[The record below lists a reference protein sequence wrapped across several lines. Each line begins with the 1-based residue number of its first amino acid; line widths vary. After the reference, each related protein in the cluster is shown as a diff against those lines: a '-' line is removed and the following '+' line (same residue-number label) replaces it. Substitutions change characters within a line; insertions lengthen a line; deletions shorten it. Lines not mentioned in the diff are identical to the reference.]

1 MPTTFNRIN
10 NDDFEGMIGLG
21 RNLETTSTSDDT
33 LKIMSRMGPL
43 GEDHAAVQNYD
54 RLNMDLTKMYACR
67 NADHFQAGTDSQKLF
82 LAWDERYTLN
92 SSSDRGPFDR
102 YVWAGQFQ
110 KKAPADGG
118 TVFTHSNIDGTPT
131 DGMML
136 IPSPYAN
143 FTPGSHGYWGDANF
157 ESIRLTIKSNKTGG
171 IPANKFVPLFGYTYT
186 CAGAPQEITNS
197 AGTAYRNQLTVRIK
211 TTNDKNIAGSDSLQD
226 SYRIDGAIPNAVSA
240 STNNLD
246 QWSNVMSDPY
256 QNFHDY
262 ARNTTVWFLYA
273 HDGNGKGMIIMT
285 AGEGATSTHF
295 ESSRLDGYNRYRP
308 YNGHFGDKDGYFN
321 FKPPY
326 YLDNWLNG
334 QNSQTLEDLW
344 NHWGT
349 GGAGRESFDD
359 GDFRKASSIRHIY
372 RHWRDM
378 NDSDIGG
385 FDNGVAYSQAM
396 STVGH
401 ASLGTHKHYAYYD
414 RNSGIH
420 RSGNQWALSDY
431 TDINLPNSAHFGA
444 INYAPFQIVAY
455 GDAGA
460 NAALT
465 HSEEILINA
474 NTIGVAGKNYHKY
487 LGIQSDNDE
496 NTSQDSRH
504 GTARQILYTGK
515 ILNFNFRDVP
525 GQMWNDNYRFHF
537 ANGYNSTSIQYS
549 SKGPY
554 ALVLRPT
561 HEDKMQVENI
571 SYANYTNDDSPE
583 VIGGNSLLKDTYR
596 SSSSTQFFFGGEGYS
611 YDPLANAKANPS
623 TEIEDPASAWDN
635 EENLFDQDLNSRAA
649 LNAEGQANALY
660 LNLNGTSATLTN
672 PEDTFDI
679 TSIGITVRGITL
691 SALDYHKLRFAI
703 VDSTDINS
711 QTTFFETVTSTQADQ
726 QDKLDISDIPIGNTI
741 INPVGDGAYHIQFQT
756 TLSDNHSYADIKNA
770 FLKIWAEKI

>member
-21 RNLETTSTSDDT
+21 RNLETTSTTNDT
-33 LKIMSRMGPL
+33 VKIMSRMGPL

-67 NADHFQAGTDSQKLF
+67 NAGHFQAGTDSQKLF

-157 ESIRLTIKSNKTGG
+157 ESIRLKIKSNKTGG

-197 AGTAYRNQLTVRIK
+197 AGTAYRSNTVFRYK
-211 TTNDKNIAGSDSLQD
+211 TSTTDYDGTDTTENA
-226 SYRIDGAIPNAVSA
+226 YRLDGAIPNAISA

-246 QWSNVMSDPY
+246 QWSNVMSNEY
-256 QNFHDY
+256 QNWFDY

-273 HDGNGKGMIIMT
+273 HDGNGKGMIVMT
-285 AGEGATSTHF
+285 AGEGATSEHF

-334 QNSQTLEDLW
+334 QNPQTLQDLW
-344 NHWGT
+344 NFWSV
-349 GGAGRESFDD
+349 GGAGREGFADD
-359 GDFRKASSIRHIY
+359 DMRKGSSIRHIY

-378 NDSDIGG
+378 NDDAIGG
-385 FDNGVAYSQAM
+385 YENNVLGGNETI
-396 STVGH
+396 STAGY
-401 ASLGTHKHYAYYD
+401 ARAGYHYYHYTKT
-414 RNSGIH
+414 
-420 RSGNQWALSDY
+420 QWSNANAADG
-431 TDINLPNSAHFGA
+431 NLPSSSHFGA
-444 INYAPFQIVAY
+444 FNYTPFQIVAF
-455 GDAGA
+455 GDAGS
-460 NAALT
+460 NATLEN
-465 HSEEILINA
+465 SEEILINA
-474 NTIGVAGKNYHKY
+474 NTIGIEGKNYHRY
-487 LGIQSDNDE
+487 LGIQSYN
-496 NTSQDSRH
+496 NQSSTSQARH

-525 GQMWNDNYRFHF
+525 GQMWNDSYKL
-537 ANGYNSTSIQYS
+537 YNSNSMNNTQYT

-554 ALVLRPT
+554 ALALRPT
-561 HEDKMQVENI
+561 FEDEMQVEKI
-571 SYANYTNDDSPE
+571 SYANYTNDDIPE
-583 VIGGNSLLKDTYR
+583 VIGGDSLLKDTYR

-679 TSIGITVRGITL
+679 TSIGITIRGITL

-756 TLSDNHSYADIKNA
+756 TLSSNHSYADIKNA

>member
-21 RNLETTSTSDDT
+21 RNLETTSTTNDT
-33 LKIMSRMGPL
+33 VKIMSRMGPL

-67 NADHFQAGTDSQKLF
+67 NAGHFQAGTDSQKLF

-157 ESIRLTIKSNKTGG
+157 ESIRLKIKSNKTGG

-197 AGTAYRNQLTVRIK
+197 AGTAYRSNTVFRYK
-211 TTNDKNIAGSDSLQD
+211 TSTTDYDGTDTTENA
-226 SYRIDGAIPNAVSA
+226 YRLDGAIPNAISA

-246 QWSNVMSDPY
+246 QWSNVMSNEY
-256 QNFHDY
+256 QNWFDY

-273 HDGNGKGMIIMT
+273 HDGNGKGMIVMT
-285 AGEGATSTHF
+285 AGEGATSEHF

-334 QNSQTLEDLW
+334 QNPQTLQDLW
-344 NHWGT
+344 NFWSV
-349 GGAGRESFDD
+349 GGAGREGFADD
-359 GDFRKASSIRHIY
+359 DMRKGSSIRHIY

-378 NDSDIGG
+378 NDDAIGG
-385 FDNGVAYSQAM
+385 YENNVLGGNETISTAGYARAGYHYYHYSK
-396 STVGH
+396 T
-401 ASLGTHKHYAYYD
+401 
-414 RNSGIH
+414 
-420 RSGNQWALSDY
+420 QWSNANAADG
-431 TDINLPNSAHFGA
+431 NLPSSSHFGA
-444 INYAPFQIVAY
+444 FNYTPFQIVAF
-455 GDAGA
+455 GDAGS
-460 NAALT
+460 NATLEN
-465 HSEEILINA
+465 SEEILINA
-474 NTIGVAGKNYHKY
+474 NTIGIEGKNYHRY
-487 LGIQSDNDE
+487 LGIQSYN
-496 NTSQDSRH
+496 NQSSTSQARH

-525 GQMWNDNYRFHF
+525 GQMWNDSYKL
-537 ANGYNSTSIQYS
+537 YNSNSMNNTQYT

-554 ALVLRPT
+554 ALALRPT
-561 HEDKMQVENI
+561 FEDEMQVEKI
-571 SYANYTNDDSPE
+571 SYANYTNDDIPE
-583 VIGGNSLLKDTYR
+583 VIGGDSLLKDTYR

-679 TSIGITVRGITL
+679 TSIGITIRGITL

-756 TLSDNHSYADIKNA
+756 TLSSNHSYADIKNA